1 MPRIFRQP
9 RFWLIAFIIW
19 ASVLWYLSSRDLKGL
34 PITFN
39 HIDKVKHFGYFF
51 GGSGL
56 FSAWLYL
63 RNPESPNW
71 KRLIITSILTL
82 AVVGAV
88 DEFHQSFTPG
98 RSGNDFWDWLA
109 DVVGATAGAFTFKA
123 VHRVLK

>member
-9 RFWLIAFIIW
+9 RFWLITFIIW
-19 ASVLWYLSSRDLKGL
+19 ASILWYLSSRDFKGF
-34 PITFN
+34 PVTFN

-56 FSAWLYL
+56 LSAWLYL

-71 KRLIITSILTL
+71 RRLIITSILIL

-88 DEFHQSFTPG
+88 DEYHQSFTPG